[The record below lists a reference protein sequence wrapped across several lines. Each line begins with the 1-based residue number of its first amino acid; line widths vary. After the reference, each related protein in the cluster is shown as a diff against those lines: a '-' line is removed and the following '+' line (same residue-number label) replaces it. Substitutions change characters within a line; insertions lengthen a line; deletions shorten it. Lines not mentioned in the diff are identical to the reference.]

1 MVKPQRI
8 SAYRAVCDVSIFDLL
23 SSVAW
28 LNKRDNKRLFVY
40 YNEAKNKEDG
50 VMKIDLNFFI
60 SVVSV
65 LLMFYC
71 FYLVVSLKQMIPG
84 GMVGKRWNFLVLLVT
99 FFTIGYLTT
108 PFFSVIPE
116 NLLRLIVSL
125 IFFFGAIYVIITV
138 KLIYNVIK
146 ELTE

>member
-1 MVKPQRI
+1 
-8 SAYRAVCDVSIFDLL
+8 
-23 SSVAW
+23 
-28 LNKRDNKRLFVY
+28 
-40 YNEAKNKEDG
+40 
-50 VMKIDLNFFI
+50 MKIDINFVI

-71 FYLVVSLKQMIPG
+71 FYLVVSLKQMVPG

-138 KLIYNVIK
+138 KLIYKIIQ